1 MTRILAD
8 LPDDDI
14 KWLDQLASEQG
25 KSRASVLRE
34 AVSAYKSQLPSEGL
48 DWLEAGFGAWKD
60 RTDIG
65 DAVEWQRRE
74 RATWTRPWDPD
85 YADVRAE
92 FPDLFDE
99 EDDRE
104 HEIHKAWYAK
114 HGKELGDGDLALDK
128 AGAVFEARKSKSNN
142 KLSSQ

>member
-14 KWLDQLASEQG
+14 KWLDERAAERG

-34 AVSAYKSQLPSEGL
+34 AVRAYRADGPL
-48 DWLEAGFGAWKD
+48 DWIDRGFGIWKD

-65 DAVEWQRRE
+65 DSVEWQRRE
-74 RATWTRPWDPD
+74 RASWTRPWDDD
-85 YADVRAE
+85 YEEVKAE

-99 EDDRE
+99 EDDRQRQ
-104 HEIHKAWYAK
+104 IY
-114 HGKELGDGDLALDK
+114 LDMI
-128 AGAVFEARKSKSNN
+128 AGRYPAPKKPDRK
-142 KLSSQ
+142 

>member
-14 KWLDQLASEQG
+14 KWLDQLAAEQG

-34 AVSAYKSQLPSEGL
+34 AVAAYRAETPK
-48 DWLEAGFGAWKD
+48 DWLDVGFGAWKD

-74 RATWTRPWDPD
+74 RASWTRPWDAD
-85 YADVRAE
+85 YAEVRAE

-99 EDDRE
+99 DDDRE
-104 HEIHKAWYAK
+104 HEIHKAWAAEN
-114 HGKELGDGDLALDK
+114 GVALD
-128 AGAVFEARKSKSNN
+128 VPEAADAKPKKKKKQGRT
-142 KLSSQ
+142 